1 MFRHILVPLDGSRY
15 AEQALPVAAR
25 LAQSSHGTMTLIQVI
40 NPADNA
46 MPASL
51 PEESEKRTGAS
62 KDYLEHVLQR
72 PYLSHHVSRMEV
84 ISGDPASAIAEIA
97 ARPPVDLVVL
107 ASHGYTGVRRWFQES
122 VAEHLARIAPVPVLM
137 LHDHKPL
144 RVHRNIDG
152 TSFIRALVPL
162 DDSEV
167 SLAAVIPAARFVN
180 AFSTPGLGEVHLARV
195 VVSTGTESMPD
206 LETQLQAARQQL
218 KARAQLLHERLK
230 MTSEPDFSPPLFIW
244 AATLE
249 GSVAEGI
256 VRRAE
261 HGEKHAET
269 KSARTCDVIVMTTH
283 NSTDRQKWAKKSIT
297 ERVLRATHLPVLI
310 VHPAKVSMEK
320 EQPHADLTHG
330 AVR

>member
-1 MFRHILVPLDGSRY
+1 MFRHILVPLDGSRH

-25 LAQSSHGTMTLIQVI
+25 LAQAAYGTVTLIQII
-40 NPADNA
+40 NPAGNA
-46 MPASL
+46 
-51 PEESEKRTGAS
+51 ESADLSEDLEKRTGAS

-72 PYLSHHVSRMEV
+72 PYLSHLVSRTEV
-84 ISGDPASAIAEIA
+84 ISGDPANAIAEIA
-97 ARPPVDLVVL
+97 ARQPVDLVVL
-107 ASHGYTGVRRWFQES
+107 ASHGYTRVRRWFQES

-162 DDSEV
+162 DDSRE
-167 SLAAVIPAARFVN
+167 SLAAIIPATHLVN

-195 VVSTGTESMPD
+195 VVSTGAESMPD
-206 LETQLQAARQQL
+206 LETQLQEARQQL
-218 KARAQLLHERLK
+218 KAHAQLLHEHLK
-230 MTSEPDFSPPLFIW
+230 MASEPDFSPPLFIW

-283 NSTDRQKWAKKSIT
+283 NSTDRQKWAKNSIT
-297 ERVLRATHLPVLI
+297 ERVLRTAHLPVLI
-310 VHPAKVSMEK
+310 VHPAKVSMK
-320 EQPHADLTHG
+320 REQWHAGLTRG
-330 AVR
+330 AIR